1 MIRLSIVQITSTFIA
16 LFIIIDIIGSIPILL
31 GLKEKGIVIKTGFVS
46 IVSFLI
52 LLVFLFAGDWILKLF
67 NVDIQAFAVAGSL
80 VLFIF
85 ALEMVLDVEIYKNK
99 GPEGSASLVPIA
111 FPLVAGPAS
120 FTTLLSLRAAYDV
133 ENIIVALILNIIWV
147 YLVLKFTDRIEKFF
161 GKTGIYIMRK
171 FFGIIL
177 LAISVKLFTENIG
190 SLLK

>member
-46 IVSFLI
+46 TVSFLI

-161 GKTGIYIMRK
+161 GKAGIYIMRK